1 MPVYEVTTETVS
13 IGQLRSIVQEI
24 AELLESW
31 KIGYL
36 KIMYGYNC
44 NLPVDE
50 LWCPEEIR
58 VDELEG
64 FIQRSERGGI
74 FQFGRGDLHIEDSRE
89 TLEILLCHESDV
101 HFRSKDQTRVEE
113 ITKLWRDKGLK
124 PSTSSRRA

>member
-50 LWCPEEIR
+50 LWRPEEIR
-58 VDELEG
+58 VNELEG
-64 FIQRSERGGI
+64 FLQRSERSGI
-74 FQFGRGDLHIEDSRE
+74 FNLAAAICISKIHGKRLRFCCAINRTFTSEARIKREWRRSQNFG
-89 TLEILLCHESDV
+89 EI
-101 HFRSKDQTRVEE
+101 RV
-113 ITKLWRDKGLK
+113 
-124 PSTSSRRA
+124 